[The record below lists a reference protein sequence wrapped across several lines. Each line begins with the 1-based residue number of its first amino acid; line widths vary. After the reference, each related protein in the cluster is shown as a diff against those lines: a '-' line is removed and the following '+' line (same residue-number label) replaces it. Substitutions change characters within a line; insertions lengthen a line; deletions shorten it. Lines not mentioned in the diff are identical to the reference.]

1 MTNKKLGNDF
11 ESELCKLL
19 SSQGFWAHRFTQNC
33 DGQPADIIAVKNKKA
48 YLIDAKVC
56 STKNGFALH
65 RLEDNQILA
74 MQLWESCENGSGWF
88 ALQLETRVYMLPLF
102 TMLAFQNSQ
111 SYVSPSEIAEGG
123 EDFERWVKK
132 CR

>member
-11 ESELCKLL
+11 ESELCELL
-19 SSQGFWAHRFTQNC
+19 SVQGYWVHNFTQNC

-56 STKNGFALH
+56 STKNGFALY

-74 MQLWESCENGSGWF
+74 MQLWESCGNGSGWF
-88 ALQLETRVYMLPLF
+88 ALQLGTRVYMLPLF

-111 SYVSPSEIAEGG
+111 SYVSPSEIAECG